1 MSLILDG
8 TLGVLPQTWTTVT
21 RPATPVAGQQGFN
34 STQAGIEFYNGT
46 AWPLVP
52 GEMIYRL
59 NADYVG
65 LATTAAQSVFGVGI
79 TLASSTVYQFEALY
93 AFSKTATASA
103 HNINSQFGGT
113 ATLNNIAYTMVS
125 SASAITSFIDTVN
138 GSSFIAYIQT
148 AASSNFAGPTAVA
161 NIWKIT
167 HVRGTVSVNLGGTF
181 IPQYNTSVAVGP
193 YTMAAGSY
201 FKIAPIG
208 VANANTNIGG
218 WA

>member
-8 TLGVLPQTWTTVT
+8 TLGVLPQTWTTAT
-21 RPATPVAGQQGFN
+21 RPAAPVTGQQAFN
-34 STQAGIEFYNGT
+34 SNQAGIEFYNGT

-93 AFSKTATASA
+93 ALSKTATASA
-103 HNINSQFGGT
+103 HNMNSQFGGT
-113 ATLNNIAYTMVS
+113 ATLNNIQYTINSTVS
-125 SASAITSFIDTVN
+125 TITSYADAN
-138 GSSFIAYIQT
+138 GSAFLQFFQT
-148 AASSNFAGPTAVA
+148 AASSYVATPAATAA
-161 NIWKIT
+161 IYKT
-167 HVRGTVSVNLGGTF
+167 AYLKGTVSVNIGGTF

-193 YTMAAGSY
+193 YSTAAGSY
-201 FKIAPIG
+201 FKISP
-208 VANANTNIGG
+208 VAVLRFLPFGG
-218 WA
+218 